1 MRAIVMTLYMLLL
14 PASTIAT
21 TLHLSGDVDLL
32 VLDGKEVS
40 SLLLR
45 GAESIE
51 LDNGPHQL
59 VFRIERMVRLPDNNR
74 QLYISPA
81 LIANFDSRQT
91 DQVNFSLP
99 ALETLQ
105 DAQTFTFSPTVKL
118 LDGHAAPIPA
128 TLNILAI
135 TQAGDDIDYEKAAR
149 LYNQTTPPGAA
160 LPLSPSTADGSAL
173 LFDRSARSNATAAWQ
188 SQSLTEQRLKHWFEL
203 ADPQTR
209 RRFLE
214 WAKRQPSS

>member
-1 MRAIVMTLYMLLL
+1 MKAIIMTLYLLLL
-14 PASTIAT
+14 PAGAIAT

-59 VFRIERMVRLPDNNR
+59 VFRVERMVRLPDNNR
-74 QLYISPA
+74 QLYVSPV
-81 LIANFDSRQT
+81 LIASFDSRQI

-99 ALETLQ
+99 ELETLL
-105 DAQTFTFSPTVKL
+105 DAQTFTFVPSVKL
-118 LDGHAAPIPA
+118 LDGNAAPIPA
-128 TLNILAI
+128 KLSILAI

-149 LYNQTTPPGAA
+149 LYNQTNPPPAA
-160 LPLSPSTADGSAL
+160 
-173 LFDRSARSNATAAWQ
+173 AAWQ
-188 SQSLTEQRLKHWFEL
+188 PQSLTEQRLKHWFEL

-209 RRFLE
+209 HRFLE

>member
-1 MRAIVMTLYMLLL
+1 MKAIVMTLYLLLL
-14 PASTIAT
+14 PMSASAT
-21 TLHLSGDVDLL
+21 TLHLSDDVDLL
-32 VLDGKEVS
+32 LLDGKEVS

-59 VFRIERMVRLPDNNR
+59 VFRVERMVRLPDDNR
-74 QLYISPA
+74 QLYVSPA
-81 LIANFDSRQT
+81 LIANFDSRQI

-99 ALETLQ
+99 ELETLH
-105 DAQTFTFSPTVKL
+105 DAQTFTLTPSIKL
-118 LDGHAAPIPA
+118 LDGNATLIPA
-128 TLNILAI
+128 KLSILTT
-135 TQAGDDIDYEKAAR
+135 TQAGDNIDYEKATR
-149 LYNQTTPPGAA
+149 LYNQTNQSAA
-160 LPLSPSTADGSAL
+160 TSA
-173 LFDRSARSNATAAWQ
+173 SQ

-209 RRFLE
+209 HRFLE